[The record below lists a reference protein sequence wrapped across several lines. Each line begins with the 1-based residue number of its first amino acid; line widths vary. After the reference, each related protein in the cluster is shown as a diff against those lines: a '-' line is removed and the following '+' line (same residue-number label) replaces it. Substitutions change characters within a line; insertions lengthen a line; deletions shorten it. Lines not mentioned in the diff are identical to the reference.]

1 MKLFWQS
8 SKQKTDIRAWISFVS
23 KRSWVFLFPAF
34 VSFLSISLKGSI
46 FFRLFCE
53 IAFVFHV
60 FLGNF
65 SRDFGARPAKIVSV
79 VHALCLTAVFSWGNN
94 EVKLNVKPCISGE
107 RINLEFLSF
116 CHYSSAVNDLF
127 DANSVKTLNK
137 WWRLEG
143 CGFSSGE
150 LFSECQVR

>member
-1 MKLFWQS
+1 MRD
-8 SKQKTDIRAWISFVS
+8 TV
-23 KRSWVFLFPAF
+23 
-34 VSFLSISLKGSI
+34 
-46 FFRLFCE
+46 
-53 IAFVFHV
+53 VFHV
-60 FLGNF
+60 FLVNF

-94 EVKLNVKPCISGE
+94 ELKGNVKTCISGE
-107 RINLEFLSF
+107 IINLEFLSF

-143 CGFSSGE
+143 CGFSFGE

>member
-1 MKLFWQS
+1 MCK
-8 SKQKTDIRAWISFVS
+8 
-23 KRSWVFLFPAF
+23 
-34 VSFLSISLKGSI
+34 
-46 FFRLFCE
+46 FCNHWMVCFQAVGTSCLTKV
-53 IAFVFHV
+53 IDNHTSQFAFVFHV
-60 FLGNF
+60 FLGHF

-94 EVKLNVKPCISGE
+94 ELKGNVKTCISGE

-143 CGFSSGE
+143 CGFSFGE